1 MGAGD
6 TPQSVNHHE
15 AVVLVIIAGRVAPQF
30 EVLFLEADAIR
41 REWTVIRNF
50 IDDAVDDAAF
60 PDEVP
65 LAGEDFPAE
74 PNFEDDR
81 SVLVH
86 RRYSACCLAVRPIA
100 TRPAVNSKLL
110 PGAS

>member
-1 MGAGD
+1 MGQGD
-6 TPQSVNHHE
+6 TPQSGNHHE
-15 AVVLVIIAGRVAPQF
+15 SVIPVIIAGRVALQF

-41 REWTVIRNF
+41 REWTVVRYF

-65 LAGEDFPAE
+65 LAGEGFPAE
-74 PNFEDDR
+74 PNLEDDR

-100 TRPAVNSKLL
+100 TRPGGS
-110 PGAS
+110 S